1 MKIALVAGTFFP
13 QAGGAQVQVHNTC
26 NKLVE
31 KNFDVDCFIFNK
43 TNIKNNNYR
52 LFLLN
57 KFLTSIV
64 FFFKYYL
71 NLNFNFL
78 IKIYLK
84 KIILKKKYKY
94 WHFIFLNHKCLI
106 LIECLKQLN
115 QKVLVT
121 FQGADIQIDQN
132 INYGFRLD
140 KKYENNLKKNLKNI
154 DHFFYISRTIKND
167 LLDLK
172 IPESKMSYFPNS
184 VEIEKF
190 KKFDNPKK
198 KSNKLNLITVARYAP
213 QKKGYDI
220 LLKVGEKLIQ
230 NKIDFEWKIVGDG
243 TNKLLSYE
251 IMKKYKENFKIFKNI
266 ENLNEKYFPHSKLV
280 QLYKSSDVYINLSR
294 IESFGITFIEALASS
309 IPVVTF
315 DTKGANEIIKDNV
328 NGYLVKNDDDLINK
342 ILQISNNRKTI
353 DNLKNNLLSTILD
366 YDLNLV
372 TEKYNA
378 IE

>member
-1 MKIALVAGTFFP
+1 M
-13 QAGGAQVQVHNTC
+13 
-26 NKLVE
+26 
-31 KNFDVDCFIFNK
+31 
-43 TNIKNNNYR
+43 
-52 LFLLN
+52 
-57 KFLTSIV
+57 
-64 FFFKYYL
+64 
-71 NLNFNFL
+71 
-78 IKIYLK
+78 
-84 KIILKKKYKY
+84 
-94 WHFIFLNHKCLI
+94 
-106 LIECLKQLN
+106 IECLKQLN

-121 FQGADIQIDQN
+121 FQGADIQIEQN

-154 DHFFYISRTIKND
+154 DHFFFISRTIKND

-184 VEIEKF
+184 VEIAKF
-190 KKFDNPKK
+190 KKFNIPKK

-220 LLKVGEKLIQ
+220 LLKVGEKLIEK
-230 NKIDFEWKIVGDG
+230 KIDFEWKIVGDG
-243 TNKLLSYE
+243 TNQLLSNE
-251 IMKKYKENFKIFKNI
+251 IMKKYKENFKIFQNI
-266 ENLNEKYFPHSKLV
+266 ENLNEEYFPHSKLV
-280 QLYKSSDVYINLSR
+280 ELYKSSDVYINLSR

-309 IPVVTF
+309 IPVLTF
-315 DTKGANEIIKDNV
+315 DTKGANEIIKDNI